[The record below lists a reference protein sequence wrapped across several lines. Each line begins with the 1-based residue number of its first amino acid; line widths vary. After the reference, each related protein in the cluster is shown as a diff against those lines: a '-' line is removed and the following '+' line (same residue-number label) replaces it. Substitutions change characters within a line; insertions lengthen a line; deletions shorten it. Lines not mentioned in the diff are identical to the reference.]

1 MADRL
6 ILLCEACEH
15 PSGLMQVQVER
26 DAKAGGIVVR
36 GYRCIVCEHVSGAWP
51 TQAARVVGK
60 VAA

>member
-6 ILLCEACEH
+6 ILLCESCEH

-26 DAKAGGIVVR
+26 DPKLGGIAVR
-36 GYRCIVCEHVSGAWP
+36 GYRCLVCEHVSPAWP
-51 TQAARVVGK
+51 TQGARVVGK